1 MLFQFSDTT
10 RHVKEGDGLTTE
22 PVDLNI
28 LVPCTYVELERGDAA
43 SCWNIITDRPEGWE
57 REAKANKPRERGK
70 ARERERER
78 ERERYTHARTKRKR
92 KRKRDTKEEE
102 EEGEKKGEGGAG
114 ISSNRKFRTYLH
126 IGTFTSDQS
135 MVCLFG
141 AIALDLLAGEEVCC
155 ELPNW
160 IRRVKRIDSSLKIDV
175 GVCGRTQRQGGG
187 YRAG

>member
-1 MLFQFSDTT
+1 M
-10 RHVKEGDGLTTE
+10 RHHVGTLLLIVQKAGKEKQKQTS
-22 PVDLNI
+22 
-28 LVPCTYVELERGDAA
+28 R
-43 SCWNIITDRPEGWE
+43 E
-57 REAKANKPRERGK
+57 REGKREKERERERERDTHTH
-70 ARERERER
+70 AQRERERER
-78 ERERYTHARTKRKR
+78 ETRK
-92 KRKRDTKEEE
+92 KKKKK
-102 EEGEKKGEGGAG
+102 GKKKGEGGAG